1 MSANGSGHLGA
12 PGGRDARKRRNAPG
26 APAPRRSARCLRTAA
41 RSDVSP
47 SSPTRPQPRRAPARP
62 RLRSLGVRSIQ
73 HIVVRSYL
81 CIILGFRRE
90 FSHRSVRQ
98 LQSWSH
104 RAALPARCATRCARR
119 RRRFCSTA
127 SRSRPPRPGGTAR
140 RLAASRLRFTRET
153 RNVAGQPPP
162 PTTTSP
168 SRPRRRGPCCSS
180 ASCGPRRAAPRRACA
195 RARCL
200 RRSRPGAGRCTT
212 WRARARTSTPNPWSG
227 RGSPRTACRPTA
239 APTSRT
245 RSIEPPPTRWS
256 STGSPPRRRSR
267 SGSEP
272 RGPPPRAY
280 WTCRTCTRCGAP
292 GTTP

>member
-12 PGGRDARKRRNAPG
+12 PGGRDARRRRNAPG

-62 RLRSLGVRSIQ
+62 RLRSLGVRSIV
-73 HIVVRSYL
+73 HIVVSFENSR
-81 CIILGFRRE
+81 
-90 FSHRSVRQ
+90 FSPRVFAWCRSVRQ

-104 RAALPARCATRCARR
+104 HAALPARCATRCARR

-127 SRSRPPRPGGTAR
+127 SRSRPTRPGGTAR
-140 RLAASRLRFTRET
+140 RLAASRLRFSRET

-162 PTTTSP
+162 PPTTSP

-195 RARCL
+195 RARFS
-200 RRSRPGAGRCTT
+200 RRSRNGAGGCIT
-212 WRARARTSTPNPWSG
+212 WRARARTSTPNPWRG
-227 RGSPRTACRPTA
+227 VGSPRIACRPTA

-245 RSIEPPPTRWS
+245 RSIKPNRTR
-256 STGSPPRRRSR
+256 
-267 SGSEP
+267 
-272 RGPPPRAY
+272 
-280 WTCRTCTRCGAP
+280 
-292 GTTP
+292 